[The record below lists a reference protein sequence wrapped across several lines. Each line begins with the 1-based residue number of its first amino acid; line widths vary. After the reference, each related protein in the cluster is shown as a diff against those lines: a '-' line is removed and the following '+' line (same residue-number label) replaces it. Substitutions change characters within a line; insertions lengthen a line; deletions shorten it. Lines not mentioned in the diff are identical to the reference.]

1 MKAVFK
7 SSRSTVLR
15 HEIKPNMGEISKC
28 FENWADRADW
38 ADWADWATWADW
50 DRDQTF
56 KKSFKK

>member
-38 ADWADWATWADW
+38 EDT
-50 DRDQTF
+50 DRDHIL
-56 KKSFKK
+56 KKV